1 MEALIGFAIGY
12 YVGTREGR
20 EGLQK
25 AIDAFDAIAKSNE
38 FKNLLGQGLSM
49 GGALLSKGL
58 QQTGGMG
65 FAQGVV
71 GVVAERAGKIMSGGL
86 RAA

>member
-12 YVGTREGR
+12 YVGTRDGR
-20 EGLQK
+20 EGMQK
-25 AIDAFDAIAKSNE
+25 ALAAFDAITKSPE
-38 FKNLLGQGLSM
+38 LKSLLGQGLSI
-49 GGALLSKGL
+49 GGSLLSKGMESA
-58 QQTGGMG
+58 GGMG

-71 GVVAERAGKIMSGGL
+71 GVVADRAGRIL

>member
-12 YVGTREGR
+12 YVGTRDGR

-25 AIDAFDAIAKSNE
+25 AIAAFDAITKSAE
-38 FKNLLGQGLSM
+38 FKNLMGQGLSM

-58 QQTGGMG
+58 EQTGGMG
-65 FAQGVV
+65 FAQGIV
-71 GVVAERAGKIMSGGL
+71 GIVADRAGKVLGGGL

>member
-25 AIDAFDAIAKSNE
+25 AIDAFDAITKSNE

-58 QQTGGMG
+58 EQTGGMG

-71 GVVAERAGKIMSGGL
+71 GVVAERAGKIISGGL

>member
-12 YVGTREGR
+12 YVGAREGR
-20 EGLQK
+20 EGLEK
-25 AIDAFDAIAKSNE
+25 ALGAFDAITKSNE

-58 QQTGGMG
+58 EQTGGMG

-71 GVVAERAGKIMSGGL
+71 GVVAERAGKIMAGGL

>member
-12 YVGTREGR
+12 YVGTRDGR

-25 AIDAFDAIAKSNE
+25 AISAFDAITKSDE
-38 FKNLLGQGLSM
+38 FKNLMGQGLSM

-65 FAQGVV
+65 FAQNVV
-71 GVVAERAGKIMSGGL
+71 GVVAQRAGKIMSGGL

>member
-12 YVGTREGR
+12 YVGTRDGR
-20 EGLQK
+20 EGLK
-25 AIDAFDAIAKSNE
+25 RAIAAFDALSKSPE
-38 FKNLLGQGLSM
+38 LKSLLGQGLSL
-49 GGALLSKGL
+49 GGSLLSKGL
-58 QQTGGMG
+58 EQTGGMG

-71 GVVAERAGKIMSGGL
+71 GVVADRAGKIL

>member
-12 YVGTREGR
+12 WAGTRDGR
-20 EGLQK
+20 EGLQR
-25 AIDAFDAIAKSNE
+25 AVQAFDAISKSEE
-38 FKNLLGQGLSM
+38 FRSLMTQGLAV

-58 QQTGGMG
+58 GKAGGLSM
-65 FAQGVV
+65 AEGVV
-71 GVVAERAGKIMSGGL
+71 GVIADRAGKILGGGL

>member
-20 EGLQK
+20 EGLEK
-25 AIDAFDAIAKSNE
+25 AISAFDAITKSND

-58 QQTGGMG
+58 EQTGGMG

>member
-25 AIDAFDAIAKSNE
+25 AVAAFDAITKSPE
-38 FKNLLGQGLSM
+38 LKSLLGQGLSV
-49 GGALLSKGL
+49 GGSLLSKGL
-58 QQTGGMG
+58 ESTGGMG

-71 GVVAERAGKIMSGGL
+71 GVVADRAGKIL

>member
-25 AIDAFDAIAKSNE
+25 AVAAFDAITKSPE
-38 FKNLLGQGLSM
+38 LKSLLGQGLSV
-49 GGALLSKGL
+49 GGSLWSKGL
-58 QQTGGMG
+58 ESTGGMG

-71 GVVAERAGKIMSGGL
+71 GVVSDRAGKIL

>member
-20 EGLQK
+20 EGLEK
-25 AIDAFDAIAKSNE
+25 AIGALDAITKSTE

-49 GGALLSKGL
+49 GGALLTKGL
-58 QQTGGMG
+58 EQTGGMG